1 VQRSDDAPALVPLFD
16 AIVERPGDDAPRQVL
31 ADALMERGDPRGE
44 FIAVQLRM
52 ARGGATRN
60 DARREHE
67 LFSEHGAAWL
77 RELPGVTRALR
88 GFHRGF
94 PVRLE
99 LRPRG
104 QGLASPTWRTVER
117 LDVQATGRGEELTA
131 PALGR
136 LELVTGLDGPALQAL
151 LEGPARPRL
160 REVHLAGPRLD
171 GLRADEAR
179 RLVMALERFATLRVL
194 ELAPTPWRHHAAWLD
209 WLFEA
214 RLARRLERL
223 RLVSE
228 TPMDVAGVQAQLLG
242 AGLETLKVELATPGV
257 TFTVDARWLTVRFD
271 DAAALAARGSTVRN
285 LASRFSPIPYS
296 RFEVLVGSRRAT
308 PPQLQS
314 LGEVVVRA
322 AG

>member
-1 VQRSDDAPALVPLFD
+1 MQRTNESPELVPLFD
-16 AIVERPGDDAPRQVL
+16 AIVARPDDDAPRQVL
-31 ADALMERGDPRGE
+31 SDALMERGDPRGE
-44 FIAVQLRM
+44 FIAVQLRL
-52 ARGGATRN
+52 ARGGATRA

-77 RELPGVTRALR
+77 AELPGVTRALR
-88 GFHRGF
+88 GVHRGF

-104 QGLASPTWRTVER
+104 QGVASPTWRTVER
-117 LDVQATGRGEELTA
+117 LDVQGTGRGEELTA

-136 LELVTGLDGPALQAL
+136 LEVVTGLDGAALQAL
-151 LEGPARPRL
+151 LEGPVRPRL

-179 RLVMALERFATLRVL
+179 RRVLALEHLGALRVL
-194 ELAPTPWRHHAAWLD
+194 ALAPTPWRHHAAWLD
-209 WLFEA
+209 WLFESS
-214 RLARRLERL
+214 LARRLERL

-257 TFTVDARWLTVRFD
+257 TFTIDARWLTVRFD
-271 DAAALAARGSTVRN
+271 DAAALAARAASVRN
-285 LASRFSPIPYS
+285 LASRFAPIPYS
-296 RFEVLVGSRRAT
+296 RFEVLVGSRPAT